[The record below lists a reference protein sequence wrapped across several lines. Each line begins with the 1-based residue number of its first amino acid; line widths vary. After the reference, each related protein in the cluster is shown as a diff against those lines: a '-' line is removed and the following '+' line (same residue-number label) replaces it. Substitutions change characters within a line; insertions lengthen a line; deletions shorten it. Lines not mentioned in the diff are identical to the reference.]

1 MALTDQE
8 IGHHW
13 RIANLEDDSWM
24 PQIHERFARAIESA
38 AAAPLLARIAALTA
52 QVEQA
57 AQPVA
62 QWQKMHPLRTNGR
75 WENTDEFDAKWWRDN
90 SQGWEIRPL
99 YTAPPKAVPLTNQD
113 VVGYHYSKMN
123 PFGQVVWHV
132 DYAVHTDAIE
142 WFPLVHGSKGIT
154 PATVEKG

>member
-1 MALTDQE
+1 MSMHKIPLSDHEKQGLE
-8 IGHHW
+8 NHHLPVGTPSQLSDCF
-13 RIANLEDDSWM
+13 RLGVAHAS
-24 PQIHERFARAIESA
+24 
-38 AAAPLLARIAALTA
+38 APLLERIAALEA

-90 SQGWEIRPL
+90 SQGWDIRSL
-99 YTAPPKAVPLTNQD
+99 YTSPPKAVPLTQPEKQRLWND
-113 VVGYHYSKMN
+113 ATYNNRSST
-123 PFGQVVWHV
+123 
-132 DYAVHTDAIE
+132 TDAAMEYGSAIE
-142 WFPLVHGSKGIT
+142 AYHGIT